1 MTGFVNPALLN
12 IFVRGH
18 TGFGLEKGGH
28 IAAVQS

>member
-12 IFVRGH
+12 VFVRRH

-28 IAAVQS
+28 IAAVQP